1 MTQYMNSLFYMI
13 ILIIGFSNTLFAQAE
28 RIIYENFKPL
38 SNKISF
44 DLPGE
49 IEIKYWNK
57 EDIRVLTVI
66 KSENCDRETLSALID
81 LGRYNLEYT
90 VTDNLSQFKMSKT
103 SDDSLMLGGNT
114 IKASLKFELRLPE
127 GMIVKEKEKN

>member
-1 MTQYMNSLFYMI
+1 MKILLFLL
-13 ILIIGFSNTLFAQAE
+13 ILIIGLCGTIMAQAE

-38 SNKISF
+38 SNEISF

-57 EDIRVLTVI
+57 DDIRVLTVI

-81 LGRYNLEYT
+81 LGRYSLKYAVLNDFY
-90 VTDNLSQFKMSKT
+90 QFKMSNT
-103 SDDSLMLGGNT
+103 SDDSLILGGNT
-114 IKASLKFELRLPE
+114 IKASLKFEVRLPE

>member
-1 MTQYMNSLFYMI
+1 MKILLFLL
-13 ILIIGFSNTLFAQAE
+13 ILIIGLCGTIMAQAE

-38 SNKISF
+38 SNEISF

-57 EDIRVLTVI
+57 DDIRVLTFI

-81 LGRYNLEYT
+81 LGRYSLKYAVLNDFY
-90 VTDNLSQFKMSKT
+90 QFKMSNT
-103 SDDSLMLGGNT
+103 SDDSLILGGNT
-114 IKASLKFELRLPE
+114 IKSSLKFEVRLPE

>member
-1 MTQYMNSLFYMI
+1 MKILFFLL
-13 ILIIGFSNTLFAQAE
+13 ILIVGLCSAIMAQAE

-38 SNKISF
+38 SNEISF

-57 EDIRVLTVI
+57 DDIRVLTII

-81 LGRYNLEYT
+81 LGRYSLKYAVLNDFY
-90 VTDNLSQFKMSKT
+90 QFKMSKT

-114 IKASLKFELRLPE
+114 IKASLKFEVRLPE